1 MIGVRVEQ
9 VFLSNMGFVALLK
22 GIEDKRTLPIFIG
35 PAEAQ
40 SIAIKLNN
48 IELPRPMT
56 HDLLKNLLDFFECR
70 LRRVEVC
77 DLKEGTFYAR
87 IVLEK
92 DGEEMMIDCRPS
104 DAIALALRVEA
115 PIFVTEDVMDE
126 AGRILETTDKPVQ
139 TESTSNST
147 GKLNSEKK
155 EHHEIQQKQPTSPL
169 EQLKALLEKAVE
181 EERYE
186 DAARLR
192 DEIKRL
198 EDGLRGN

>member
-56 HDLLKNLLDFFECR
+56 HDLLKNILDFFECR

-87 IVLEK
+87 LVLEK

-126 AGRILETTDKPVQ
+126 AGRLLETDKSVH
-139 TESTSNST
+139 TESASNST
-147 GKLNSEKK
+147 GELDTEKK
-155 EHHEIQQKQPTSPL
+155 IYHKTQQKQPTSPL
-169 EQLKALLEKAVE
+169 EQLKALLEKAIE